1 LKLCF
6 LGTSHAA
13 QHLSLAAKEKGFK
26 LVEPKDADLVFVSE
40 DTPTDAEG
48 HRDLGVIKG
57 LVAEAFR
64 MTVDATP
71 IVLTSAVPP
80 GFTRALGLPLWHQAE
95 TLRIKDAVERAR
107 KPEMLIVG
115 EKEPGKGFANLP
127 APYVRYLLS
136 FKCPVLRM
144 TWEEAEFAKIAI
156 NMTLA
161 SQVENTNRLSK
172 AAEKV
177 GARWDVIA
185 EVLKNDSRIGP
196 KSYLQP
202 GDWRESPHLLRDWKT
217 LEAI

>member
-13 QHLSLAAKEKGFK
+13 QHLSQAAKEKGFD
-26 LVEPKDADLVFVSE
+26 LVAQEDADLVFVSE
-40 DTPTDAEG
+40 DTPTDSSG
-48 HRDLGVIKG
+48 NRDLGVIRAIVKR
-57 LVAEAFR
+57 ARNTSA
-64 MTVDATP
+64 P

-80 GFTRALGLPLWHQAE
+80 GFTRSLDFELWHQSE

-107 KPEMLIVG
+107 RPEMLIVG

-161 SQVENTNRLSK
+161 SQVENTNRLAK

-196 KSYLQP
+196 NSYLQP
-202 GDWRESPHLLRDWKT
+202 GDWRESPHLLRDWRT

>member
-13 QHLSLAAKEKGFK
+13 QHLSLAAKEKGFE
-26 LVEPKDADLVFVSE
+26 LVAQEESDLVFVSE
-40 DTPTDAEG
+40 DTPTDSQG
-48 HRDLGVIKG
+48 NRDLGVIRA
-57 LVAEAFR
+57 LVKRAIKTSA
-64 MTVDATP
+64 P

-80 GFTRALGLPLWHQAE
+80 GFTRSLGFDLWHQSE

-161 SQVENTNRLSK
+161 SQVENTNRLAK

-177 GARWDVIA
+177 GVRWEVIS

-196 KSYLQP
+196 RSYLQP
-202 GDWRESPHLLRDWKT
+202 GDWRESPHLLRDWRT

>member
-13 QHLSLAAKEKGFK
+13 QHLSQAAKEKGFE
-26 LVEPKDADLVFVSE
+26 LVAQDEADLVFVSE
-40 DTPTDAEG
+40 DTPTDSSG
-48 HRDLGVIKG
+48 NRDLGVIRS
-57 LVAEAFR
+57 LVKR
-64 MTVDATP
+64 ATKTSAP

-80 GFTRALGLPLWHQAE
+80 GFTRSLGFELWHQSE

-161 SQVENTNRLSK
+161 SQVENTNRLAK
-172 AAEKV
+172 AASKV

-202 GDWRESPHLLRDWKT
+202 GDWRESPHLLRDWRT

>member
-13 QHLSLAAKEKGFK
+13 QHLSQAAKEKGFE
-26 LVEPKDADLVFVSE
+26 LVAQEEADLVFISE
-40 DTPTDAEG
+40 DTPTDAQG
-48 HRDLGVIKG
+48 NRDLGVIRA
-57 LVAEAFR
+57 LVKRARKTA
-64 MTVDATP
+64 VP

-80 GFTRALGLPLWHQAE
+80 GFTRSLGFELWHQSE

-161 SQVENTNRLSK
+161 SQVENTNRLAK
-172 AAEKV
+172 AASKV
-177 GARWDVIA
+177 GVRWDVIA